1 MKLSAFCDSLNYLVL
16 SQDGRES
23 DIRVRLPVGKY
34 CIIPSTYLT
43 DQEGDFILRV
53 HIEQFGPEE
62 EDDSDSD
69 TLIETKA
76 LLDQTGTSHFDER
89 SLRSEP
95 KYGLRSEGRA
105 TPIYGSTTGRGNQL
119 YGRTGGRAT
128 PLYGSRLQ
136 LAHVNDHMSARSGRS
151 GRSRNH

>member
-1 MKLSAFCDSLNYLVL
+1 M
-16 SQDGRES
+16 
-23 DIRVRLPVGKY
+23 P
-34 CIIPSTYLT
+34 

-69 TLIETKA
+69 TLIETRA
-76 LLDQTGTSHFDER
+76 LMDQSGTPRFDER

-105 TPIYGSTTGRGNQL
+105 TPIYGSTTGHGTQL

-136 LAHVNDHMSARSGRS
+136 LEHVNDNMSERSA
-151 GRSRNH
+151 RSRNH